1 MDLLTYLLQRLG
13 WHRAPQMTK
22 YALDEALHSALNS
35 LAEQQQRSPDELA
48 SSLVASG
55 LAQQSARGELWSR
68 WLALSAREQQITAL
82 TCLGYTN
89 PQMAA
94 RLGLSVETVRSHTRN
109 VQVKFNV
116 KSKASLR
123 VLLSE
128 WDFSAFGD

>member
-1 MDLLTYLLQRLG
+1 MDLLTYLLRRLG
-13 WHRAPQMTK
+13 WQRAPEMTK
-22 YALDEALHSALNS
+22 YALDEALHNALNS

-55 LAQQSARGELWSR
+55 LAQQSARGELRSR

-116 KSKASLR
+116 KSKANLR